1 MAVPPLKILMLEDD
15 PIDADIVQWA
25 LKENFPCTFNVAVNK
40 EAYRDALDK
49 FHPDLILAD
58 NALPRFN
65 AREALEMM
73 HEHSLNVP
81 FILVTGTVSEEFA
94 ADIIRLGAD
103 DYILKDRLARLPAAI
118 NSALHK
124 KKSEAAVKHSEEV
137 RRLIMNAALDAI
149 VCIDP
154 NGIIT
159 VWNAQAENMFGWKEE
174 EILGKQLAETIIP
187 VHYRE
192 AHRKGLS
199 RYLQTGEGPVLNR
212 VIEISALHQSG
223 NEFPIE
229 LAIVPI
235 KKSGDDFFCAFI
247 RDITLRKKGEEKLQ
261 QSYEEIRRLASHLQN
276 VREEE
281 RLIISREIH
290 DQLGQQ
296 LTIMKMDINWLKKR
310 SVLAI
315 NDATKEKLD
324 ELNEMMDETIKTI
337 RKISTD
343 LRPSLLDDLG
353 LGAAIEWHLNEF
365 EKRSGIAVHYT
376 GLNNEVPLSI
386 TSKTGLFRIV
396 QESLTNVARYAQA
409 KNVKVNLEKRYDH
422 LWLSIKDDGIGFDL
436 EEVAAKKT
444 LGIVGMRERSA
455 MMGGNYDINS
465 SPGNGTTIVVN
476 LPIVTDEQQP
486 ENERY
491 FQ

>member
-1 MAVPPLKILMLEDD
+1 MAAPPLRVLMLEDD

-25 LKENFPCTFNVAVNK
+25 LKENFSCIFNIAVNK
-40 EAYRDALDK
+40 EAYHVALDE

-65 AREALEMM
+65 AKEALEMAQAR
-73 HEHSLNVP
+73 SLNIP

-118 NSALHK
+118 NAALNK

-149 VCIDP
+149 ICIDL
-154 NGIIT
+154 NGLIT
-159 VWNAQAENMFGWKEE
+159 VWNLQAENMFGWKEPD
-174 EILGKQLAETIIP
+174 ILGKELGDTIIP
-187 VHYRE
+187 VQHRE
-192 AHRKGLS
+192 AHKRGLKH
-199 RYLQTGEGPVLNR
+199 YLQTGDGPVLGK
-212 VIEISALHQSG
+212 VIEITALHHSG

-235 KKSGDDFFCAFI
+235 KRSGDDFFCAFI

-261 QSYEEIRRLASHLQN
+261 QSYEEIRRLASHLQD

-296 LTIMKMDINWLKKR
+296 LTVMKMDISWLMKK
-310 SVLAI
+310 SALGI
-315 NDATKEKLD
+315 DAPAKEKLD
-324 ELNEMMDETIKTI
+324 ELNEMMDETVKTI

-365 EKRSGIAVHYT
+365 EKRSGIAVHYK
-376 GLNNEVPLSI
+376 GVNNEVSLPLA
-386 TSKTGLFRIV
+386 SKTGMFRIV

-409 KNVKVNLEKRYDH
+409 KNVKVNLEKRQDH
-422 LWLSIKDDGIGFDL
+422 LWLTIKDDGVGFDL
-436 EEVAAKKT
+436 DEAAAKKT
-444 LGIVGMRERSA
+444 LGLVGMRERSA
-455 MMGGNYDINS
+455 MMGGNYTINS
-465 SPGNGTTIVVN
+465 SPGNGTTVVVN
-476 LPIVTDEQQP
+476 VPIIS
-486 ENERY
+486 N
-491 FQ
+491 

>member
-1 MAVPPLKILMLEDD
+1 
-15 PIDADIVQWA
+15 
-25 LKENFPCTFNVAVNK
+25 
-40 EAYRDALDK
+40 
-49 FHPDLILAD
+49 
-58 NALPRFN
+58 
-65 AREALEMM
+65 
-73 HEHSLNVP
+73 
-81 FILVTGTVSEEFA
+81 
-94 ADIIRLGAD
+94 
-103 DYILKDRLARLPAAI
+103 
-118 NSALHK
+118 
-124 KKSEAAVKHSEEV
+124 
-137 RRLIMNAALDAI
+137 
-149 VCIDP
+149 
-154 NGIIT
+154 
-159 VWNAQAENMFGWKEE
+159 
-174 EILGKQLAETIIP
+174 
-187 VHYRE
+187 
-192 AHRKGLS
+192 
-199 RYLQTGEGPVLNR
+199 
-212 VIEISALHQSG
+212 
-223 NEFPIE
+223 
-229 LAIVPI
+229 
-235 KKSGDDFFCAFI
+235 
-247 RDITLRKKGEEKLQ
+247 
-261 QSYEEIRRLASHLQN
+261 
-276 VREEE
+276 
-281 RLIISREIH
+281 
-290 DQLGQQ
+290 
-296 LTIMKMDINWLKKR
+296 
-310 SVLAI
+310 
-315 NDATKEKLD
+315 
-324 ELNEMMDETIKTI
+324 MMDETIKTI

-476 LPIVTDEQQP
+476 VPIVTDEQQP